1 MRNHRTRKPYRL
13 ASRCRVA
20 GNERSPR
27 RRSSKAA
34 AYPRPVARKEHLM
47 WSAGGMVLRC
57 GAEADTVCTKGTGY
71 RTNRART
78 QRNVWPDVFLVR
90 MASAGVVLGAGR
102 CACEEPC
109 VCGDIGQP
117 RAFHR
122 TRRPGSGPAGGARIF
137 LITYQAHLATA
148 GRRKLGFR
156 RPRNHVSGRLAVDS
170 RSPTS
175 SRGRLRF
182 VSAAQMSLVRNQEN
196 FSGRCPI
203 CFETISGEV
212 LSGRWRPLG

>member
-47 WSAGGMVLRC
+47 WSAGGTVLRC

-137 LITYQAHLATA
+137 QVGVRSASKRFRAKCSRGGGDRWDNGACDDPRAVCIWRNDPCSELP
-148 GRRKLGFR
+148 GKKL
-156 RPRNHVSGRLAVDS
+156 HWVRLAGSACGGLGGGFV
-170 RSPTS
+170 
-175 SRGRLRF
+175 LRREGDGIA
-182 VSAAQMSLVRNQEN
+182 S
-196 FSGRCPI
+196 
-203 CFETISGEV
+203 
-212 LSGRWRPLG
+212 